1 MPTSLLIAPPRI
13 WKPNGI
19 SVLQTLCQHCKKE
32 ILMTFYLPEMI
43 LAEIEAKFLFLNALD
58 YYYFALLLKLML

>member
-1 MPTSLLIAPPRI
+1 
-13 WKPNGI
+13 
-19 SVLQTLCQHCKKE
+19 
-32 ILMTFYLPEMI
+32 MTFYLPEMI